1 MKQSRGS
8 SIVTT
13 PIIIALGMMFVG
25 MLISLAVNI
34 ITPYIW
40 YEKLSSTCIK
50 YIFVMEEYGYLTRQE
65 KANMLN
71 ELSNQGFNKE
81 KMKIDCTSSVQ
92 SYGNKIYLNVKYDY
106 DLNLPFSKEIIV
118 PMEISRVSVSKR

>member
-1 MKQSRGS
+1 MRPWTILPIYNNPIEGKKN
-8 SIVTT
+8 SI
-13 PIIIALGMMFVG
+13 MR
-25 MLISLAVNI
+25 
-34 ITPYIW
+34 
-40 YEKLSSTCIK
+40 
-50 YIFVMEEYGYLTRQE
+50 YLTRQE

-118 PMEISRVSVSKR
+118 PMEISRVSVSKRWFSTDDIFHY